1 MNHRPRRA
9 VVQTLTGDVDHRGG
23 QIQIDGV
30 DGLIDVRRIDGDTY
44 EATIDGRRFEVIV
57 ASGPDAD
64 WGWVDGRTFRW
75 PLRPDAHT
83 ASAASDVAQAGSVAS
98 PIAATMP
105 ATVSQVAVTVGQRVS
120 RGDVLVVL
128 EAMKMEIPLRSPGEA
143 RVAAIRCAEGETVV
157 PGVPLV
163 ELAEVDDSLATADE

>member
-1 MNHRPRRA
+1 MNDRPAGRA
-9 VVQTLTGDVDHRGG
+9 VVQTLTGDVDNRGS

-30 DGLIDVRRIDGDTY
+30 DGLINVRRIDGNTY

-57 ASGPDAD
+57 ANGPDAD

-75 PLRPDAHT
+75 PHRPDVDT
-83 ASAASDVAQAGSVAS
+83 ASAVSDVTQAGWVAS
-98 PIAATMP
+98 PIVATMP

-128 EAMKMEIPLRSPGEA
+128 EAMTREIPLRSPGEA
-143 RVAAIRCAEGETVV
+143 RVAAIRCAEGETVE

-163 ELAEVDDSLATADE
+163 DLADSLATADE

>member
-1 MNHRPRRA
+1 MTRRPPGA
-9 VVQTLTGDVDHRGG
+9 VVQTLTGDIDHRGG

-30 DGLIDVRRIDGDTY
+30 DGLIDVRRIDSNTY
-44 EATIDGRRFEVIV
+44 ESTIDGRRFEVIV
-57 ASGPDAD
+57 ANGPDAD

-75 PLRPDAHT
+75 PHRPDVDT
-83 ASAASDVAQAGSVAS
+83 ASAASNAAQAGPGAS

-105 ATVSQVAVTVGQRVS
+105 ATVSQVAVSVGQRVS

-128 EAMKMEIPLRSPGEA
+128 EAMKMEIPLRAPGEA
-143 RVAAIRCAEGETVV
+143 RVAAIRCAEGETVE

-163 ELAEVDDSLATADE
+163 DLAEVDDSLATADE